1 MTVEK
6 SQLDI
11 PGAEVES
18 KILEDQKHYA
28 QFHRV

>member
-18 KILEDQKHYA
+18 VILEDQMHYA
-28 QFHRV
+28 QFQRG

>member
-11 PGAEVES
+11 PEAEVES
-18 KILEDQKHYA
+18 VILEDQKHYA
-28 QFHRV
+28 HFQRG